1 MKSVKIKRI
10 ESNLCK
16 CLSDILVNEA
26 SDSLLKTITIT
37 GADVSSDL
45 SYAKVYFTS
54 LSALSKNELE
64 KELAAKTDVARQRG
78 VKLESLQLTIPV
90 LVGDEGKLY
99 GSIGSTEI
107 VDAIIALG
115 GETSKQEV
123 QLPNGPIRAIGEYT
137 VEMHLHHGDVIANV
151 KVSIIHQ

>member
-26 SDSLLKTITIT
+26 SDSLLKTMTIT

-64 KELAAKTDVARQRG
+64 KELAEAAGYLRTELAGRIELRHTP
-78 VKLESLQLTIPV
+78 KLKFIYDESI
-90 LVGDEGKLY
+90 DY
-99 GSIGSTEI
+99 GNKIEK
-107 VDAIIALG
+107 IIS
-115 GETSKQEV
+115 E
-123 QLPNGPIRAIGEYT
+123 
-137 VEMHLHHGDVIANV
+137 
-151 KVSIIHQ
+151 IHQEETIV